1 MNKDMLWIL
10 VIGFVL
16 GFISRE
22 QWNEKSWL
30 FIFQAMQAFLVPF
43 ALVIWAWYSEKQKD
57 TIEQE
62 RIEDREEKERLQ
74 FLFTFI
80 NKEIFPILEKV
91 DQLNIDNYI
100 FILETYRIR
109 FLNFQHYQGGYYKRE
124 KFNSDTDFANF
135 IIQWSTF
142 AERLKELMTIYKKIT
157 TPMTGIVTPKTIFKE
172 YLTICCEMENYLDLY
187 AGGLWATK
195 LTGILNKCSVWEE
208 PYRKDLE
215 DLTDSWEKM
224 VGLENLA
231 LLKEDLKTIIDI
243 EKQQEPK

>member
-1 MNKDMLWIL
+1 MNKNIIRIL
-10 VIGFVL
+10 IIGFVL

-22 QWNEKSWL
+22 QWDEKSWV

-43 ALVIWAWYSEKQKD
+43 ALVVWAWYSEKQKD

-62 RIEDREEKERLQ
+62 RIEDRAEKEHLQ

-208 PYRKDLE
+208 LE
-215 DLTDSWEKM
+215 QLEK
-224 VGLENLA
+224 A
-231 LLKEDLKTIIDI
+231 
-243 EKQQEPK
+243 KQQKPK

>member
-1 MNKDMLWIL
+1 MNKNIIWIL
-10 VIGFVL
+10 IIGFVL

-22 QWNEKSWL
+22 QWNRDSWL

-43 ALVIWAWYSEKQKD
+43 ALVVWAWYSEKQKD

-62 RIEDREEKERLQ
+62 RIEDREEKEHLQ

-195 LTGILNKCSVWEE
+195 LTGILNKCSVWKE
-208 PYRKDLE
+208 LE
-215 DLTDSWEKM
+215 QLEK
-224 VGLENLA
+224 A
-231 LLKEDLKTIIDI
+231 
-243 EKQQEPK
+243 KQQKPK